1 MRKGFFS
8 SSELSV
14 ANIVPTMS
22 RCGLCGLC
30 RKCHTPKMKP
40 TGEGKKG
47 VLIVAEAP
55 GEREDLKGIQL
66 IGSAGQELRSILRSI
81 DVKLDRDC
89 WKTNAVTCFVSPKVR
104 IYTSEGYKYIT
115 NIEVGDLVLTHKGRF
130 RKVLSR
136 SKDLPLKLRRNH
148 ERLVDVTVAGQGRR
162 HHKVTV
168 TENHLFE
175 TDCGWIAAKNL
186 NERSRIKVLG
196 EKCIICG
203 KVYFKSPYVFDDAQS
218 TCSQICHNIAAAK
231 KSGPAI
237 SRAMKKQYAT
247 GVRVGS
253 EIVKEAHK
261 KVGELYKDPNWGTLR
276 NMSPEARH
284 KTRCAVARKR
294 QRKNG
299 LSRHPFL
306 IGKGE
311 SEVASYLRK
320 TGIEFYSQ
328 YAIGSYS
335 IDFYLPKYNLLIEI
349 ENVKKFG
356 FTRKYRKPYYT
367 KREKIAR
374 DIGCKIIFVRGE
386 DPVAEI
392 QRILKNDRHEYHF
405 TYADVKKVVIRKQ
418 RKPMSLF
425 CLEVEEDHSY
435 VSIGMVSHNC
445 HPPENSTPT
454 NFQIDACRPNLLKT
468 IKRLKPHTII
478 LLGKVAV
485 DSLIPV
491 VWKDKSGDSLSKWAG
506 WNIPCRKLNAWICP
520 TYHPSYLLRSNNDVL
535 RLLTKQHLQR
545 AFKHTSRPY
554 ETVPEYKNQ
563 IEIVYR
569 PSEAAKIIREM
580 IRKKKPT
587 AYDIET
593 NTLKPEN
600 EGAEIVCASLCQNG
614 DRTIAYPWS
623 GEAVEA
629 TLELLKNS
637 DVPKIAGNMK
647 FEDRWAR
654 HHYRTPVKNWMWDTV
669 LCAHVLNNTRGVTSV
684 KFQAFVRLGI
694 ESYDDHIKPFLS
706 ETKGGRLNRIKDL
719 DIRDLMYYCA
729 MDSAVEFDIY
739 LDQKAEMKRLVRSM
753 EKNESI

>member
-1 MRKGFFS
+1 MKKGFFS

-14 ANIVPTMS
+14 ANTVSTMS

-89 WKTNAVTCFVSPKVR
+89 WKTNAV
-104 IYTSEGYKYIT
+104 I
-115 NIEVGDLVLTHKGRF
+115 
-130 RKVLSR
+130 
-136 SKDLPLKLRRNH
+136 
-148 ERLVDVTVAGQGRR
+148 
-162 HHKVTV
+162 
-168 TENHLFE
+168 
-175 TDCGWIAAKNL
+175 
-186 NERSRIKVLG
+186 
-196 EKCIICG
+196 
-203 KVYFKSPYVFDDAQS
+203 
-218 TCSQICHNIAAAK
+218 
-231 KSGPAI
+231 
-237 SRAMKKQYAT
+237 
-247 GVRVGS
+247 
-253 EIVKEAHK
+253 
-261 KVGELYKDPNWGTLR
+261 
-276 NMSPEARH
+276 
-284 KTRCAVARKR
+284 
-294 QRKNG
+294 
-299 LSRHPFL
+299 
-306 IGKGE
+306 
-311 SEVASYLRK
+311 
-320 TGIEFYSQ
+320 
-328 YAIGSYS
+328 
-335 IDFYLPKYNLLIEI
+335 
-349 ENVKKFG
+349 
-356 FTRKYRKPYYT
+356 
-367 KREKIAR
+367 
-374 DIGCKIIFVRGE
+374 
-386 DPVAEI
+386 
-392 QRILKNDRHEYHF
+392 
-405 TYADVKKVVIRKQ
+405 
-418 RKPMSLF
+418 
-425 CLEVEEDHSY
+425 
-435 VSIGMVSHNC
+435 C

-454 NFQIDACRPNLLKT
+454 NLQIDACRPNLLKT

-506 WNIPCRKLNAWICP
+506 WNIPCRKENVWICP
-520 TYHPSYLLRSNNDVL
+520 TYHPSYLLRANSDVL
-535 RLLTKQHLQR
+535 RLLTRQHLKQG
-545 AFKHTSRPY
+545 FKHTSRPY
-554 ETVPEYKNQ
+554 ESVPDYKDQ